1 LADKGDH
8 HRFGSL
14 LKVACSACIKISI
27 Q

>member
-14 LKVACSACIKISI
+14 LKVACSACIKIGI
-27 Q
+27 